1 MCVQWGAGDN
11 VGTGKDYTLFSTIEG
26 IVVFKKKK
34 SEKSKISVVP
44 IDSEEAQALIKKT
57 HTIAPKE
64 GVPSRKVR
72 RKAMYTPRAQQ
83 RAALQVSVATV
94 VASVKP

>member
-1 MCVQWGAGDN
+1 
-11 VGTGKDYTLFSTIEG
+11 VGTGKDYTLFSTVEG
-26 IVVFKKKK
+26 IVVYKKKK
-34 SEKSKISVVP
+34 TEKSRVHVVP
-44 IDSEEAQALIKKT
+44 MDSEEAQALIKKT

-64 GVPSRKVR
+64 GVPSRKDR

-83 RAALQVSVATV
+83 RAAQQVSVATV

>member
-1 MCVQWGAGDN
+1 
-11 VGTGKDYTLFSTIEG
+11 VGTGKDYTLYSTVEG
-26 IVVFKKKK
+26 IVVFKKKV

-44 IDSEEAQALIKKT
+44 MDSEEAQVLLKKT

-83 RAALQVSVATV
+83 RAEQQVAIATV

>member
-1 MCVQWGAGDN
+1 M
-11 VGTGKDYTLFSTIEG
+11 GTGKDYTLFSTVEG
-26 IVVFKKKK
+26 IVVYKKKK
-34 SEKSKISVVP
+34 TEKSRISVVP
-44 IDSEEAQALIKKT
+44 LESEEAQLLLKKT

-64 GVPSRKVR
+64 GVPSRKDR

-83 RAALQVSVATV
+83 RAERQVAIATV